1 LLLKGPR
8 TLLGC
13 VLAVFALQCGAGAG
27 PGPEP
32 LGSPA
37 ASSSADV
44 ADFTLESLDG
54 ETRSL
59 SDFAGR
65 DVVLLVFWG
74 SWCQSCVAAMSQLN
88 EVYQRQRAKGF
99 TVLGVSMDGPETVAD
114 VNAYVRRNRISFPV
128 LLDQE
133 SRAVSLHNPQR
144 VAPYFVLLGRD
155 GRVVRRR
162 DGFQPGDAQE
172 IEKDVVGALGR

>member
-1 LLLKGPR
+1 
-8 TLLGC
+8 
-13 VLAVFALQCGAGAG
+13 
-27 PGPEP
+27 
-32 LGSPA
+32 
-37 ASSSADV
+37 V

-59 SDFAGR
+59 SDFAGKE
-65 DVVLLVFWG
+65 VVLLVFWG
-74 SWCQSCVAAMSQLN
+74 SWCQTCVAAMNQLN
-88 EVYQRQRAKGF
+88 EVYQRQQAKGF
-99 TVLGVSMDGPETVAD
+99 TVLGISMDGPETVAD
-114 VNAYVRRNRISFPV
+114 VHAYVRRNRISFPV

-144 VAPYFVLLGRD
+144 VAPFFVLLGRD
-155 GRVVRRR
+155 GRVLRRR

>member
-1 LLLKGPR
+1 M
-8 TLLGC
+8 
-13 VLAVFALQCGAGAG
+13 LAVLALQC
-27 PGPEP
+27 
-32 LGSPA
+32 SPSTA
-37 ASSSADV
+37 AAPNHPAPPASSTSADV

-88 EVYQRQRAKGF
+88 EVYQRHQASGF

-114 VNAYVRRNRISFPV
+114 VHAYVRRNRISFPV

-144 VAPYFVLLGRD
+144 VAPFFVLLGSD

-172 IEKDVVGALGR
+172 IEKDVVGALGQ